1 MKYANFGT
9 VSRAVSHGTM
19 RLEDLLLDFA
29 SELEYHV
36 QNNAEAWCS
45 DNGRLQRDKY
55 MELIGEAREIDADDE
70 NASEVLDELFGALN
84 DFAPPY
90 AYFGAYPG
98 DGCDYGFWLS
108 EDFSEQIAEFG
119 LKVSDTSEVP
129 DDYEGEVLHVN
140 DHGNATLYS
149 ADHGKLTE
157 IWSVV

>member
-9 VSRAVSHGTM
+9 VSHGTM
-19 RLEDLLLDFA
+19 RLEDLLPDFA

-36 QNNAEAWCS
+36 QNNAEAWCR
-45 DNGRLQRDKY
+45 DGGRMRRDKY

-70 NASEVLDELFGALN
+70 NASEVLDKLFNALN

-90 AYFGAYPG
+90 AYFGSHPG
-98 DGCDYGFWLS
+98 DGCDYGFWLE
-108 EDFSEQIAEFG
+108 EDFAEQIAEFV

-140 DHGNATLYS
+140 DHGNATLYV

-157 IWSVV
+157 IWAVV